1 MGLMR
6 KLILMAV
13 VLLLSV
19 VGFAGYVIHWLNAPL
34 DVPGDEYVY
43 VLAKGGSLS
52 RASRDLD
59 QQGILRHGR
68 WLSLYGR
75 LSGRT
80 AIHAGEYRLTPADT
94 PRRLL
99 ERLERG
105 DVITYQVTLVEGW
118 TFRQALQ
125 ALRAQEKIRTTLD
138 TPEAL
143 EQFLAG
149 LEIPDNHPEG
159 WFFPDTYRY
168 VAGNSDREILTH
180 AHQRMRDVLTT
191 EWENRAGALP
201 YATPYEALIMASI
214 VERETGV
221 PDERGQIAGVFV
233 RRLERN
239 MRLQTDPTVIYGLAD
254 AYDGTIRR
262 SHLRQPTPYNTYVI
276 KGLPP
281 TPIALPGLGAIRAA
295 LNPEE
300 GTTLYFVAKGDG
312 SHQFSETLEEH
323 NRAVRK
329 YQLQRRADYR
339 SSPAPIAASNE
350 QEE

>member
-1 MGLMR
+1 MR
-6 KLILMAV
+6 KLVVATA

-19 VGFAGYVIHWLNAPL
+19 VGLGSYAIHWFNTPLN
-34 DVPGDEYVY
+34 VPDEGLVY
-43 VLAKGGSLS
+43 VLEKGGSLS
-52 RASRDLD
+52 RASQDLER
-59 QQGILRHGR
+59 QGVLRHGR

-80 AIHAGEYRLTPADT
+80 AIRAGEYHLTTEDTPA
-94 PRRLL
+94 RLMA
-99 ERLERG
+99 RLERG

-118 TFRQALQ
+118 TFRQALETLQ
-125 ALRAQEKIRTTLD
+125 AQEKIRSTLTSQD
-138 TPEAL
+138 AI
-143 EQFLAG
+143 EQFIAELDV
-149 LEIPDNHPEG
+149 PDNHPEG

-168 VAGNSDREILTH
+168 IAGNSDREILTH
-180 AHQRMRDVLTT
+180 AHRRMRDVLST
-191 EWENRAGALP
+191 EWENRSVGLP
-201 YATPYEALIMASI
+201 YQSPYEALIMASI

-221 PDERGQIAGVFV
+221 PEERGQIAGVFV

-281 TPIALPGLGAIRAA
+281 TPIALPGQASIRAA
-295 LNPEE
+295 LNPED
-300 GTTLYFVAKGDG
+300 GTALYFVARGDG
-312 SHQFSETLEEH
+312 SHHFSETLEEH

-339 SSPAPIAASNE
+339 SSPTPIPTSSSNE
-350 QEE
+350 EE